1 MPLSVTEQ
9 KRALRKEM
17 IAKRDAL
24 SPIFRK
30 QMSERAAKIDLPF
43 DVPDGAIVSGWFAMG
58 TEFNPYPLM
67 KRLAEESRAQL
78 ALPAIADGKL
88 IFRTWVPGKQLK
100 RVGFGLSEPGPEAKE
115 VDPDI
120 LFVPLLAFDPKGY
133 RIGYGKAYYDGG
145 LSRLREKKKIV
156 AVGLGFDEQ
165 YVETVPTEP
174 HDQKL
179 DFVIT
184 EEGVRFSAGS
194 H

>member
-1 MPLSVTEQ
+1 MPISIADQ

-17 IAKRDAL
+17 IAKRDTL

-30 QMSERAAKIDLPF
+30 QMSEKVGQVSLPF
-43 DVPDGAIVSGWFAMG
+43 DVPEGAVVSGWFAMN
-58 TEFNPYPLM
+58 TELNPYPLM
-67 KRLAEESRAQL
+67 KRLVEESGVQL

-88 IFRTWVPGKQLK
+88 IFRAWVPGMQLQ

-120 LFVPLLAFDPKGY
+120 VFVPMLAFDLAGN

-145 LSRLREKKKIV
+145 LARLRTKKPIV
-156 AVGLGFDEQ
+156 ATGLAFEEQ
-165 YVETVPTEP
+165 CVETVPVEP

-179 DFVIT
+179 DYVIT
-184 EEGVRFSAGS
+184 EEGVRFSAGT
-194 H
+194 

>member
-1 MPLSVTEQ
+1 MPVSVAEQ

-17 IAKRDAL
+17 TAKRDAL

-30 QMSERAAKIDLPF
+30 QMSEKIAKASIPF
-43 DVPDGAIVSGWFAMG
+43 DVPDGAIVSGWFAMN
-58 TEFNPYPLM
+58 TELNPYPLM
-67 KRLAEESRAQL
+67 KRFAEESNATL

-88 IFRTWVPGKQLK
+88 IFRAWVPGMQLK

-120 LFVPLLAFDPKGY
+120 LFVPMLAFDLKGY

-145 LSRLREKKKIV
+145 LSRLRAKKKII
-156 AVGLGFDEQ
+156 AAGLAFDEQ
-165 YVETVPTEP
+165 CVDSVPTEP
-174 HDQKL
+174 HDQRL
-179 DFVIT
+179 DYVIT

-194 H
+194 S

>member
-1 MPLSVTEQ
+1 MPVSIAEQ

-30 QMSERAAKIDLPF
+30 QMSEKTAKVLLPF
-43 DVPDGAIVSGWFAMG
+43 DVPERSVVSGWFAMG
-58 TEFNPYPLM
+58 TELNPYPLM
-67 KRLAEESRAQL
+67 KRVAEESEATL

-88 IFRTWVPGKQLK
+88 IFRAWVPGMPLK

-120 LFVPLLAFDPKGY
+120 VFVPMLAFDLRGY

-145 LSRLREKKKIV
+145 LARLRQKKKII
-156 AVGLGFDEQ
+156 AVGLAFDEQ
-165 YVETVPTEP
+165 CVDHVPTEP
-174 HDQKL
+174 HDQLL
-179 DFVIT
+179 DYVIT
-184 EEGVRFSAGS
+184 EEGVRFPAGKS
-194 H
+194 

>member
-1 MPLSVTEQ
+1 MPVSIAEQ

-17 IAKRDAL
+17 TAKRDAL

-30 QMSERAAKIDLPF
+30 QMSEKIAKVEMPF
-43 DVPDGAIVSGWFAMG
+43 DVPEGAIVSGWFAMN
-58 TEFNPYPLM
+58 TELNPYPLM
-67 KRLAEESRAQL
+67 KRFAEEANATL
-78 ALPAIADGKL
+78 ALPAIEDGKL
-88 IFRTWVPGKQLK
+88 IFRAWVPGMQLK

-120 LFVPLLAFDPKGY
+120 LFVPMLAFDLKGY

-145 LSRLREKKKIV
+145 LSRLRAKKKII
-156 AVGLGFDEQ
+156 AAGLAFDEQ
-165 YVETVPTEP
+165 CVETVPTEP

-179 DFVIT
+179 DYVIT

>member
-1 MPLSVTEQ
+1 MPVSIAEQ

-30 QMSERAAKIDLPF
+30 QMSEKAAKGEMPF
-43 DVPDGAIVSGWFAMG
+43 DVPESAIVSGWFSMG
-58 TEFNPYPLM
+58 TELNPYPLM
-67 KRLAEESRAQL
+67 KKLAEENRATL

-88 IFRTWVPGKQLK
+88 IFRAWVPGMELR
-100 RVGFGLSEPGPEAKE
+100 RVGFGLSEPGPDAKE

-120 LFVPLLAFDPKGY
+120 LFVPLLAFDLKGY

-165 YVETVPTEP
+165 CVENVPTEP

-179 DFVIT
+179 DYVIT

-194 H
+194 D

>member
-1 MPLSVTEQ
+1 
-9 KRALRKEM
+9 M

-30 QMSERAAKIDLPF
+30 QMSEKVAKVEMPF
-43 DVPDGAIVSGWFAMG
+43 DVPDGAIVSGWFSMG
-58 TEFNPYPLM
+58 TELNPYPLM
-67 KRLAEESRAQL
+67 KRLAEESGALL
-78 ALPAIADGKL
+78 ALPAIEDGKL
-88 IFRTWVPGKQLK
+88 IFRAWVPGMELR

-120 LFVPLLAFDPKGY
+120 LFVPLLAFDQNGY

-145 LSRLREKKKIV
+145 LSRLRGKKKIV

-165 YVETVPTEP
+165 CVETVPTEP

-179 DFVIT
+179 DYVIT
-184 EEGVRFSAGS
+184 EEGVRFSAGT
-194 H
+194 

>member
-1 MPLSVTEQ
+1 MPVSITDQ

-17 IAKRDAL
+17 TAKRDAL

-30 QMSERAAKIDLPF
+30 QMSEKAAKAEMPF
-43 DVPDGAIVSGWFAMG
+43 GVPAGAIVSGWFAMG
-58 TEFNPYPLM
+58 TELNPYPLM
-67 KRLAEESRAQL
+67 KRLAEEDGATL
-78 ALPAIADGKL
+78 ALPAIVDGKL
-88 IFRTWVPGKQLK
+88 IFRAWVPGMQLK

-120 LFVPLLAFDPKGY
+120 LFVPLLAFDLKGY

-145 LSRLREKKKIV
+145 LSRLRAKKKII
-156 AVGLGFDEQ
+156 AAGLGFEEQ
-165 YVETVPTEP
+165 CVDNVPTEP
-174 HDQKL
+174 HDQRL
-179 DFVIT
+179 DYVIT

>member
-1 MPLSVTEQ
+1 MPVSIAEQ

-17 IAKRDAL
+17 TAKRDAL

-30 QMSERAAKIDLPF
+30 QMSEKIAKVEMPF
-43 DVPDGAIVSGWFAMG
+43 DVPEGAIVSGWFAMN
-58 TEFNPYPLM
+58 TELNPYPLM
-67 KRLAEESRAQL
+67 KRFAEEANATL
-78 ALPAIADGKL
+78 ALPAIEDGKL
-88 IFRTWVPGKQLK
+88 IFRGWVPGMQLK

-120 LFVPLLAFDPKGY
+120 LFVPMLAFDLKGY

-145 LSRLREKKKIV
+145 LSRLRAKKKII
-156 AVGLGFDEQ
+156 AAGLAFDEQ
-165 YVETVPTEP
+165 CVETVPTEP

-179 DFVIT
+179 DYVIT

-194 H
+194 D

>member
-1 MPLSVTEQ
+1 MPVSVAEQ

-30 QMSERAAKIDLPF
+30 QMAEKAAKASLPF
-43 DVPDGAIVSGWFAMG
+43 DVPERAIVSGWFAIG
-58 TEFNPYPLM
+58 NELNPYPLM
-67 KRLAEESRAQL
+67 KRLAVENECSL
-78 ALPAIADGKL
+78 ALPAIDDGKL
-88 IFRTWVPGKQLK
+88 IFRAWVPGMQLK
-100 RVGFGLSEPGPEAKE
+100 QVGFGLSEPGPEAKE

-120 LFVPLLAFDPKGY
+120 VFVPMLAFDLEGN

-145 LSRLREKKKIV
+145 LSRLRAKKKIV
-156 AVGLGFDEQ
+156 AVGLAFDEQ
-165 YVETVPTEP
+165 CVEQVPTEP

-179 DFVIT
+179 DYVIT

-194 H
+194 N

>member
-1 MPLSVTEQ
+1 
-9 KRALRKEM
+9 M
-17 IAKRDAL
+17 IAKRDTL

-30 QMSERAAKIDLPF
+30 QMSEKVGKVSLPF
-43 DVPDGAIVSGWFAMG
+43 DVPEGAVVSGWFAMN
-58 TEFNPYPLM
+58 TELNPYPLM
-67 KRLAEESRAQL
+67 KRLVEESGAQL

-88 IFRTWVPGKQLK
+88 IFRAWVPGMPLQ

-120 LFVPLLAFDPKGY
+120 VFVPMLAFDLSGN

-145 LSRLREKKKIV
+145 LTRLRAKKPIV
-156 AVGLGFDEQ
+156 AAGLAFEEQ
-165 YVETVPTEP
+165 CVEIVPTEP

-184 EEGVRFSAGS
+184 EEGVRFSSGT
-194 H
+194 

>member
-1 MPLSVTEQ
+1 MPVSITDQ

-17 IAKRDAL
+17 TAKRDAL

-30 QMSERAAKIDLPF
+30 QMSEKAAKVEMPF
-43 DVPDGAIVSGWFAMG
+43 DVPAGAVVSGWFAMG
-58 TEFNPYPLM
+58 TELNPYPLM
-67 KRLAEESRAQL
+67 KQLAEEDGATL

-88 IFRTWVPGKQLK
+88 IFRAWVPGMQLQ

-120 LFVPLLAFDPKGY
+120 LFVPLLAFDLQGY

-145 LSRLREKKKIV
+145 LSRLRAKKKII
-156 AVGLGFDEQ
+156 AVGLGFEEQ
-165 YVETVPTEP
+165 CVDSVPTEP
-174 HDQKL
+174 HDQRL

>member
-1 MPLSVTEQ
+1 MPVSVAEQ

-30 QMSERAAKIDLPF
+30 QMSEQAAKVALPF
-43 DVPDGAIVSGWFAMG
+43 DVPNGAIVSGWFAMG
-58 TEFNPYPLM
+58 TELNPYPLM
-67 KRLAEESRAQL
+67 KRLAQESNAQL

-88 IFRTWVPGKQLK
+88 IFRAWQPGMELR

-120 LFVPLLAFDPKGY
+120 LFVPLLAFDPRGH

-145 LSRLREKKKIV
+145 LSRLRERKKIV
-156 AVGLGFDEQ
+156 AVGLAFDEQ
-165 YVETVPTEP
+165 AVENVPTEP
-174 HDQKL
+174 HDQRL
-179 DFVIT
+179 DYVIT
-184 EEGVRFSAGS
+184 EEGVRFSAGT
-194 H
+194 

>member
-1 MPLSVTEQ
+1 MPLSVADQ

-17 IAKRDAL
+17 IARRDTL

-30 QMSERAAKIDLPF
+30 QMSERIAKASLPF
-43 DVPDGAIVSGWFAMG
+43 DVPEGAVVSGWFAMN
-58 TEFNPYPLM
+58 TELNPYPLM
-67 KRLAEESRAQL
+67 KRLAEESEASL

-88 IFRTWVPGKQLK
+88 IFRAWVPGMALR

-120 LFVPLLAFDPKGY
+120 VFVPLLAFDREGH

-145 LSRLREKKKIV
+145 LARLRAKKRIV
-156 AVGLGFDEQ
+156 AVGLAFEEQ
-165 YVETVPTEP
+165 CVETVPTEP
-174 HDQKL
+174 HDQRL
-179 DFVIT
+179 DYVIT

-194 H
+194 

>member
-1 MPLSVTEQ
+1 MPVSIAEQ

-30 QMSERAAKIDLPF
+30 QMAEKAAKASLPF
-43 DVPDGAIVSGWFAMG
+43 DVPDRAIVSGWFAIG
-58 TEFNPYPLM
+58 HELNPYPLM
-67 KRLAEESRAQL
+67 KRLAEAHDCSL

-88 IFRTWVPGKQLK
+88 IFRAWVPGMELR

-120 LFVPLLAFDPKGY
+120 VFVPMLAFDLEGN

-145 LSRLREKKKIV
+145 LSRLRAKKKIV
-156 AVGLGFDEQ
+156 AVGLAFDEQ
-165 YVETVPTEP
+165 CVEHVPTEP

-179 DFVIT
+179 DYVIT
-184 EEGVRFSAGS
+184 EEGVRYSAGDS
-194 H
+194 

>member
-1 MPLSVTEQ
+1 MPVTVVEQ

-30 QMSERAAKIDLPF
+30 QMSEQAAKAELPF
-43 DVPDGAIVSGWFAMG
+43 DVPERAIVSGWFAMG
-58 TEFNPYPLM
+58 TELNPYPLM
-67 KRLAEESRAQL
+67 KRLAEENDATL
-78 ALPAIADGKL
+78 ALPAIAHGKL
-88 IFRTWVPGKQLK
+88 IFRAWVPGMQLK

-115 VDPDI
+115 VDPDVV
-120 LFVPLLAFDPKGY
+120 FVPLLAFDLDGN

-145 LSRLREKKKIV
+145 LSRLREKKKII
-156 AVGLGFDEQ
+156 AVGLAFDEQ
-165 YVETVPTEP
+165 CVDSVPTEP

-179 DFVIT
+179 DYVLT

-194 H
+194 D

>member
-1 MPLSVTEQ
+1 MPIPIAEQ

-30 QMSERAAKIDLPF
+30 QMSEKVAKVEMPF
-43 DVPDGAIVSGWFAMG
+43 DVPAGAIVSGWFAMG
-58 TEFNPYPLM
+58 TELNPYPLM
-67 KRLAEESRAQL
+67 KRLQEESSATL
-78 ALPAIADGKL
+78 ALPAIEDGKL
-88 IFRTWVPGKQLK
+88 IFRAWVPGMQLK

-120 LFVPLLAFDPKGY
+120 LFVPLLAFDQTGH

-145 LSRLREKKKIV
+145 LSRLREKKRIV
-156 AVGLGFDEQ
+156 AVGLAFDEQ
-165 YVETVPTEP
+165 CVENVPTEP

-179 DFVIT
+179 DYVIT
-184 EEGVRFSAGS
+184 EEGVRFSAGT
-194 H
+194 